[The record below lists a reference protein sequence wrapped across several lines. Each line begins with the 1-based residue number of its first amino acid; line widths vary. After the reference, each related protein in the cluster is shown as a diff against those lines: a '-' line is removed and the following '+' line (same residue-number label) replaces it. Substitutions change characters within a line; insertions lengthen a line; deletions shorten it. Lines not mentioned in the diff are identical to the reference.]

1 MNERTIT
8 QYPKL
13 NIKEATKVGELLES
27 DVFLFGKM
35 FTIEYVASNLGIG
48 VAPFFVCPECQQRRR
63 DLYKVRKEWKCCK
76 CHDLVYR
83 SQQRSKNDGWYWF
96 NRAID
101 QARKID
107 EDFRF
112 NSFSEL
118 LNHPLMFPMFKPKY
132 MKQSK
137 YDNIR
142 FWYDMYM
149 FRSMKIMAEDMRKGL
164 ARMRRGI
171 GIQDKD

>member
-1 MNERTIT
+1 MNKRTIT

-13 NIKEATKVGELLES
+13 NIKEAIIAGELLES
-27 DVFLFGKM
+27 DLFLIGETFS
-35 FTIEYVASNLGIG
+35 IEYIESNLGNGSI
-48 VAPFFVCPECQQRRR
+48 PFFVCSDCLKRRR
-63 DLYKVRKEWKCCK
+63 DLYQVNNEWKCSK
-76 CHDLVYR
+76 CHDLVYVSR
-83 SQQRSKNDGWYWF
+83 QRSKNDWWYWF
-96 NRAID
+96 NRAII
-101 QARKID
+101 QARRID
-107 EDFRF
+107 EEFQF
-112 NSFSEL
+112 NNFSER
-118 LNHPLMFPMFKPKY
+118 LNYSIMFPMFKPKY

-149 FRSMKIMAEDMRKGL
+149 FRGMKIMAEDMRKGL